1 VLPLMLSHRRLR
13 RASCPPSESRS
24 SSVADKG
31 DSGLGLNR
39 WFCAECG
46 SPIWTEAEAMPG
58 AAIVKTGCF
67 DDTRWLKPTLQI
79 YCDSRQ
85 DWAPLAGETANFP
98 KMPG

>member
-1 VLPLMLSHRRLR
+1 
-13 RASCPPSESRS
+13 
-24 SSVADKG
+24 
-31 DSGLGLNR
+31 
-39 WFCAECG
+39 
-46 SPIWTEAEAMPG
+46 MPG